1 MGGIV
6 NPQCLPV
13 LRKLA
18 REFEVSERRRSN
30 REQCRNNPDRPQHKD
45 DYRAL
50 NVEHDLCPIGF
61 FDSPLTPTK
70 MPLGLSDLRM
80 RIDVFLL
87 ISDVARRSAQ
97 ALTNR

>member
-1 MGGIV
+1 L
-6 NPQCLPV
+6 NPIAHQKKPWHG
-13 LRKLA
+13 RKT
-18 REFEVSERRRSN
+18 ERQN
-30 REQCRNNPDRPQHKD
+30 DQDVHQ
-45 DYRAL
+45 
-50 NVEHDLCPIGF
+50 NVEHDFCPMSLW
-61 FDSPLTPTK
+61 DSPPAPTK